1 MVMTM
6 KKFFLILLCVLFI
19 SSAPLMFTFVFCN
32 TLSYDMPESTQIS
45 YMDVITNK
53 YAKKNY
59 IDGTAPV
66 DEQLDRALKKY
77 KFKPVKLSEAISV
90 LRDAD
95 KENSEKIRFYHGNYD
110 LVCVDGR
117 EFISGCLIFAED
129 KTYFFAEYLS
139 NNEYLGITPYMVTLY
154 ELQGEKPL
162 DRNDFQHIKS
172 ENTQLLSKWIADRFR
187 ITYARI
193 VNIVIENVG
202 KTIFVTIVYVVL
214 SGCSV
219 CTIKN
224 QCNTKSHKKERNAV
238 E

>member
-1 MVMTM
+1 MTM

-19 SSAPLMFTFVFCN
+19 SSAPLMYVFIFSN

-53 YAKKNY
+53 YVKKSY

-66 DEQLDRALKKY
+66 DEQLDSALKKY
-77 KFKPVKLSEAISV
+77 KFNPIKLSDVISV
-90 LRDAD
+90 LQTTD
-95 KENSEKIRFYHGNYD
+95 KENSEIIRFYHGNYD
-110 LVCVDGR
+110 LIYVDGR
-117 EFISGCLIFAED
+117 QFISGCLIFAED

-139 NNEYLGITPYMVTLY
+139 NKNYLGINPYMVTLY

-172 ENTQLLSKWIADRFR
+172 ENTQLFSKWIADRFR

-219 CTIKN
+219 CAIKK